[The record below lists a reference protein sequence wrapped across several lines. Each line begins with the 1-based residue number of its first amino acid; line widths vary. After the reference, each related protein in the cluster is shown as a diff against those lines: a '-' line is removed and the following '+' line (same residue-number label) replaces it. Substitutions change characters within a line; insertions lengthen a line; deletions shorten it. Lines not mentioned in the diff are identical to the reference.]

1 MQNYKLTRFISRQ
14 ILLFSL
20 ALSRLAIRLYGWSDK
35 PRPVQYPP
43 DRRFPFWRWTGERQ
57 IESAD
62 LAGAIRASLH
72 SASKK

>member
-1 MQNYKLTRFISRQ
+1 MQSNTLTRWLSRQ
-14 ILLFSL
+14 ILF
-20 ALSRLAIRLYGWSDK
+20 LSIGLTRLAIRLYGWSDK

-43 DRRFPFWRWTGERQ
+43 DRRFPFWRWNGERS

-72 SASKK
+72 SAKK